1 MLRKPYAF
9 VNRFSPYIFKFVNL
23 LFVTHTTLAYLI
35 DKQNIYIYKDASS
48 LIETH
53 NKRSVST
60 TFSYFIP
67 TLEHFSLTEITS
79 SHRNL
84 NLFRSMLMFPFRVF
98 SISKRLLSSIDTK
111 GKNPVFFSTHRRC
124 ETSASWPAIKAR
136 YTVGDRVRRER
147 SRWVQCKRRFKR

>member
-9 VNRFSPYIFKFVNL
+9 VNRFSPYIFKFLNL

-35 DKQNIYIYKDASS
+35 DKQNIYIYIYKDASS

-67 TLEHFSLTEITS
+67 TLEHFSLTV
-79 SHRNL
+79 RN
-84 NLFRSMLMFPFRVF
+84 N
-98 SISKRLLSSIDTK
+98 LLSSKFKSLSKHADVSISSLLNFEASSLLDRHERK
-111 GKNPVFFSTHRRC
+111 ESRLFFH
-124 ETSASWPAIKAR
+124 ASK
-136 YTVGDRVRRER
+136 VRN
-147 SRWVQCKRRFKR
+147 